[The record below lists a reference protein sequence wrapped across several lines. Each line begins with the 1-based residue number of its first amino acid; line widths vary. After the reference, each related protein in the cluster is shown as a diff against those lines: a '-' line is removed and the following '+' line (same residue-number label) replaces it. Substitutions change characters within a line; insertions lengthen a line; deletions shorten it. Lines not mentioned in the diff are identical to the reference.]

1 MKKLFLAATAL
12 LSLNLVSQDN
22 YTIKM
27 SVKVEGLPEEYAGM
41 AENDI
46 ITYMKGEKSKT
57 ELTSMMM
64 TQVSLNDGEKTTTLM
79 EQMGNKTGWVV
90 TKTEAEADEKKA
102 ANKRGETKPV
112 IEYVDDKKTIAG
124 YECSKAIVT
133 TTNKEKKEQKTIV
146 WYTEKI
152 KQPSSTGNKSGR
164 RGGMMGGAD
173 LSAIK
178 GFPMQTEMS
187 MNNQGMEM
195 KVISTVTE
203 VSTAAIDDKIFTI
216 DTEGYKIMSYK
227 ELKESMKAQQ
237 D

>member
-1 MKKLFLAATAL
+1 MKKLILATAAFIA
-12 LSLNLVSQDN
+12 LNISAQEN
-22 YTIKM
+22 YTVKM
-27 SVKVEGLPEEYAGM
+27 SVRVEGLPEEYAGM

-46 ITYMKGEKSKT
+46 VTYMKGEKTKM

-79 EQMGNKTGWVV
+79 EQMGNKTGWIV
-90 TKTEAEADEKKA
+90 TKTEAEEEEKEAASKKGKTKPKVEYADEKKM
-102 ANKRGETKPV
+102 
-112 IEYVDDKKTIAG
+112 IAG

-133 TTNKEKKEQKTIV
+133 TVGKDKKEQKTIV
-146 WYTEKI
+146 WYTDKI
-152 KQPSSTGNKSGR
+152 KNPSTSGAKSGR

-173 LSAIK
+173 LSEIK
-178 GFPMQTEMS
+178 GFPMETEMS

-203 VSTAAIDDKIFTI
+203 VSTSPIEDKIFTI
-216 DTEGYKIMSYK
+216 DTEGYKLMSYK
-227 ELKESMKAQQ
+227 ELKDSMKAQQ

>member
-1 MKKLFLAATAL
+1 MKKLFLAVAAL
-12 LSLNLVSQDN
+12 LSLNLVSQEN

-46 ITYMKGEKSKT
+46 VTYMKGEKSKM

-90 TKTEAEADEKKA
+90 TKAEAEAEEKESADK
-102 ANKRGETKPV
+102 KGKTKPK
-112 IEYVDDKKTIAG
+112 IEYVEEKKTIAG

-133 TTNKEKKEQKTIV
+133 TTTKDKKEQKTIV
-146 WYTEKI
+146 WYTDKI
-152 KQPSSTGNKSGR
+152 KQPSSTGAKSGR

-173 LSAIK
+173 LSEIK

-203 VSTAAIDDKIFTI
+203 VSTSPIEDKVFTI
-216 DTEGYKIMSYK
+216 DTEGYKLMSYK

-237 D
+237 E

>member
-1 MKKLFLAATAL
+1 MKKIIFAVAALFT
-12 LSLNLVSQDN
+12 LNSIAQDN

-27 SVKVEGLPEEYAGM
+27 SVRVEGLPEEYAGM

-46 ITYMKGEKSKT
+46 VTYMKGEKSKT

-64 TQVSLNDGEKTTTLM
+64 SQISLNDGEKTTTLM

-90 TKTEAEADEKKA
+90 TKAEAEAEEKESADKKGKTKPKIEYADEKKM
-102 ANKRGETKPV
+102 
-112 IEYVDDKKTIAG
+112 IAG

-133 TTNKEKKEQKTIV
+133 TVGKDKKEQKTTV
-146 WYTEKI
+146 WYTDKI
-152 KQPSSTGNKSGR
+152 KQPTTAGAKSGR
-164 RGGMMGGAD
+164 RGGMMGGAE
-173 LSAIK
+173 LSEIK
-178 GFPMQTEMS
+178 GFPMETEMS

-203 VSTAAIDDKIFTI
+203 VSTSPIDDKIFTI
-216 DTEGYKIMSYK
+216 DTDGYKLMSYK